1 MDGDNFQK
9 LRESIMNHKNVARSL
24 SRAQRNLLIAHID
37 GTNDIAVPVFIKERT
52 NARVGLISLK
62 LIRPDRPR
70 WATKTTITE
79 DGRQVLATILADYAE
94 ALVAAGYGLSSPTIT
109 RPRAIPVDGR
119 EIELIPMVEEA
130 EAAVS

>member
-1 MDGDNFQK
+1 
-9 LRESIMNHKNVARSL
+9 MNHKNVARSL

-52 NARVGLISLK
+52 SARVGLISLK

-94 ALVAAGYGLSSPTIT
+94 ALVAAGYDLSSPTIT